1 MEEEAGALQESGVRA
16 VSMGWDKR
24 NEETGK
30 LVKESFCD
38 AYLFYLKYHGKDM
51 GPEVWDAATRDL
63 WETVRKHHGAAIC
76 GRLMLAALI
85 QLNEEKDGSVPG
97 SIPGPV

>member
-1 MEEEAGALQESGVRA
+1 MEKASGALQESGVRA
-16 VSMGWDKR
+16 MSEGWERR

-51 GPEVWDAATRDL
+51 GPEVWEAATRDL

-76 GRLMLAALI
+76 GRLILAALI
-85 QLNEEKDGSVPG
+85 QLEEERDDA
-97 SIPGPV
+97 IPSGIGRQV